1 MYKVILKNIVLFL
14 PLKLSVNNKGYVI
27 PIPTA
32 DNMLKNEL
40 SSQTINSVNLDLD
53 KINKIELSLEDKS
66 NPHKGL
72 NIEKLKIKIK

>member
-1 MYKVILKNIVLFL
+1 
-14 PLKLSVNNKGYVI
+14 
-27 PIPTA
+27 
-32 DNMLKNEL
+32 MLKNEL

-53 KINKIELSLEDKS
+53 KINEIELSLEDKS